1 MSIKDIWLV
10 LFSHIYVI
18 AFYWSVAII
27 YFAIKVF
34 LSLFLL
40 YSWFHWQLN
49 FKITKPLLWGDIYV
63 YANIYTWLVSPI
75 VICLWET
82 ITDTTY
88 PTNFFSHKF
97 ESLYTLILEK
107 AFYQTFYSKKC
118 LRENASKVITA
129 VHILMPCSQNEFIYF
144 LEFSKHKL

>member
-1 MSIKDIWLV
+1 MNISPQQFKSSSLSCHYVVNKCDVIIWLSIKDIWLV

-75 VICLWET
+75 VISLWET

-88 PTNFFSHKF
+88 PTNFFHINLKVYIHLSW
-97 ESLYTLILEK
+97 
-107 AFYQTFYSKKC
+107 KKHFTK
-118 LRENASKVITA
+118 R
-129 VHILMPCSQNEFIYF
+129 FIQK
-144 LEFSKHKL
+144 SV